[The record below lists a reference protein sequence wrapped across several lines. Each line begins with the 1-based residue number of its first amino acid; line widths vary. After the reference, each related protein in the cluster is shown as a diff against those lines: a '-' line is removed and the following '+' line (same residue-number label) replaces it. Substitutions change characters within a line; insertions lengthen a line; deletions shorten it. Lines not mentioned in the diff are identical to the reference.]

1 LSERDNGILKKSAR
15 ISFQCSE
22 SPKLSFSLSS
32 HFSFLEQY
40 QASALETSNPSQPHH
55 NLEQTLLFFHIIL
68 ESSVSI
74 SSLFLIPFKMHFP
87 FSFIISLISASAL
100 EFRDLPSLHMAMP
113 SSTSHVSSE
122 SEKDFHGPMP
132 AIGQDPQGSSRELR
146 PRGTADDLALVSSW
160 RSLFAFTTR
169 QHALAIAIAVV
180 STLTSALFRPTAA
193 ILFGKIFSILT
204 KFGAGTATAEDTL
217 HGVAKWCTA
226 LVGLGGSAWIVE
238 GTSLSSW
245 MAFGEAQAR
254 SIRHKMF
261 EGMLDKEMEWYD
273 LRPDGI
279 GPLLIRIQTYVKILS
294 ACSVY

>member
-1 LSERDNGILKKSAR
+1 MPPSTS
-15 ISFQCSE
+15 
-22 SPKLSFSLSS
+22 
-32 HFSFLEQY
+32 
-40 QASALETSNPSQPHH
+40 QAS
-55 NLEQTLLFFHIIL
+55 F
-68 ESSVSI
+68 
-74 SSLFLIPFKMHFP
+74 
-87 FSFIISLISASAL
+87 
-100 EFRDLPSLHMAMP
+100 
-113 SSTSHVSSE
+113 E
-122 SEKDFHGPMP
+122 SEKDFHSPMP

-146 PRGTADDLALVSSW
+146 PRGTADDLALNYSW

-169 QHALAIAIAVV
+169 QHAVAIVIAVV

-204 KFGAGTATAEDTL
+204 KFGAGTATPEDTL

-245 MAFGEAQAR
+245 MAFGEAQAM

-273 LRPDGI
+273 LRPDGT

-294 ACSVY
+294 ACAVY